1 MARMM
6 KILLV
11 FLLVLLV
18 GVPALAGPPG
28 SPAPAPRWTPVPQAP
43 GVEYAPNQATDLFRY
58 AGRFFSYSQG
68 RWQQGPTVN
77 GPWTGVGRLP
87 APFYQIQAPYFKNPP
102 GWAKGQKTG
111 WKGVPMPPGQ
121 RKKFDQGG
129 SLPPGQMKKLERGG
143 SLPPGQMKKFE

>member
-1 MARMM
+1 VARLM

-11 FLLVLLV
+11 FSLVLLF

-28 SPAPAPRWTPVPQAP
+28 SPAPTPRWAPVPQAP
-43 GVEYAPNQATDLFRY
+43 GVEYAPNLATDLFRY

-68 RWQQGPTVN
+68 GWQQGPTVN
-77 GPWTGVGRLP
+77 GPWTGVRRLP
-87 APFYQIQAPYFKNPP
+87 SRFYNIQAPYFKNPP
-102 GWAKGQKTG
+102 GWVKGKKTG
-111 WKGVPMPPGQ
+111 WKGAPMPPGQ
-121 RKKFDQGG
+121 MKKFDQGG